1 MVREEGALALY
12 RGVVPALLLTSH
24 GAIQVRQPEMWS
36 AQAAPAS
43 TPPPRHT
50 AQFAMYEELK
60 RLVPADR
67 QTLGGMSS
75 TFLIGSVSKLVAT
88 TVTYPYQVLKARMQ
102 QRSMSGEA
110 PFRGL
115 WDCTKRTY
123 ADGGLGLFYAG
134 FSANV
139 VRVVPAGAITL
150 TMYELLRPAIK
161 ATLDPLSS
169 DSVSSGA
176 GR

>member
-1 MVREEGALALY
+1 
-12 RGVVPALLLTSH
+12 
-24 GAIQVRQPEMWS
+24 MWS

-169 DSVSSGA
+169 DSASSGA